1 MTKEQKGMLIGMYFA
16 KFENLALDS
25 LGFANFIEAFN
36 IISLIAQINPNSL
49 RNYRDEFA
57 PAFPTKRLGWHKR
70 EMHPSRK
77 KILNLYY
84 NLDLND
90 FTNLIKDIIY
100 KNKEDRIIEELETE
114 IENSTFAKRMLTGQ
128 AAENYFFENY
138 KNIDLFKN
146 GEILNTTKYGCG
158 FDFKLN
164 FENKYF
170 AIEVKGLEKKEG
182 SVALTNKEYKVAEKL
197 KDNYF
202 IFIVKNFI
210 EKPEH
215 IFFQNPIFS
224 NQILFKKEER
234 EVIQISYNF
243 YV

>member
-1 MTKEQKGMLIGMYFA
+1 
-16 KFENLALDS
+16 
-25 LGFANFIEAFN
+25 
-36 IISLIAQINPNSL
+36 
-49 RNYRDEFA
+49 
-57 PAFPTKRLGWHKR
+57 
-70 EMHPSRK
+70 
-77 KILNLYY
+77 
-84 NLDLND
+84 
-90 FTNLIKDIIY
+90 
-100 KNKEDRIIEELETE
+100 
-114 IENSTFAKRMLTGQ
+114 MLTGQ

-158 FDFKLN
+158 FDFKIN

-170 AIEVKGLEKKEG
+170 AVEVKGLDKKEG
-182 SVALTNKEYKVAEKL
+182 NIALTNKEYRIAEKL

-224 NQILFKKEER
+224 NQISFKKEER
-234 EVIQISYNF
+234 EIIQTSYNF